1 MAVFWLVSD
10 RVKVKA
16 EWAQSLLLLLASG
29 PRFNVYA
36 RRYRR
41 AKWFFESL
49 LGCLSTGALTKDSR
63 SPPQTTQ
70 EASHTSLRCTRPFET
85 KNREPRQT
93 QPKPPPLCTAC
104 AHNWAA
110 SEPHRS
116 TKYALRRPAVA
127 PTATQQSAAPKAPP
141 TKLPDHR
148 TR

>member
-1 MAVFWLVSD
+1 VAVFWLVSD

-70 EASHTSLRCTRPFET
+70 EASHASLRSARRLRDEKPGDLCSPAQA
-85 KNREPRQT
+85 PR
-93 QPKPPPLCTAC
+93 C
-104 AHNWAA
+104 AQRARIIGLPQRRIALTNTHRGAQQ
-110 SEPHRS
+110 SHRS
-116 TKYALRRPAVA
+116 RDSRVQPPKH
-127 PTATQQSAAPKAPP
+127 QSQG
-141 TKLPDHR
+141 LPEHR